1 VNDPININS
10 RNISSLKKNQLFEKA
25 KVLDALEKDIISH
38 WDTWT
43 KFQQV
48 WTNNAYMTF
57 KDLDKYLVM
66 IYLVRDSWQSLS
78 DKFIHMSMDQFYELE
93 YIVIEKINLITIS
106 SELNIPKET
115 IRRKI
120 NELQKDG
127 ILKRE
132 GKQIILD
139 KTCFK
144 LQKPLVTLE
153 ILSKFIKKKSDSLK
167 GEKWFGDAVSQEVIK
182 KYITKYFTI
191 MWLRFFKLQIPL
203 LIRQRNIFTDLETYV
218 VWGNVAMNHQY
229 HLSKANQN
237 NLVKEIN
244 LNNYIDQIYATEIKI
259 GINAS
264 SIADISGIPRA
275 TVLRKLKWLVK
286 EKAVKRNK
294 KVEYA
299 MLKKGKINMQVKENF
314 KFNQMYVAEFLTDIF
329 DYIKNSNF
337 KT

>member
-10 RNISSLKKNQLFEKA
+10 RNIFSLKKNQLFEKA

-66 IYLVRDSWQSLS
+66 IYLMRDSWQNLS

-203 LIRQRNIFTDLETYV
+203 LIRQRNIFADLETYV

-237 NLVKEIN
+237 NLVKDIN
-244 LNNYIDQIYATEIKI
+244 LTNYIDQIYATEIKI

-337 KT
+337 KI

>member
-1 VNDPININS
+1 MNDPININS

-38 WDTWT
+38 WDTWI

>member
-237 NLVKEIN
+237 NLVKDIN
-244 LNNYIDQIYATEIKI
+244 LTNYIDQIYATEIKI

>member
-1 VNDPININS
+1 MNDPININS
-10 RNISSLKKNQLFEKA
+10 RNIASLEKNQPFEKA
-25 KVLDALEKDIISH
+25 KVLDALEKNIISH

-43 KFQQV
+43 KFQQA
-48 WTNNAYMTF
+48 WTSNAYKTF

-66 IYLVRDSWQSLS
+66 IYLMRDSWQSLS
-78 DKFIHMSMDQFYELE
+78 DKFTHMSMDQFYELE
-93 YIVIEKINLITIS
+93 YVVIEKINLITIS

-115 IRRKI
+115 IRRKV

-139 KTCFK
+139 KTCLK
-144 LQKPLVTLE
+144 LQKPLVSLE

-167 GEKWFGDAVSQEVIK
+167 GEEWFGDAVSEEVIK
-182 KYITKYFTI
+182 KFITKYFTI

-237 NLVKEIN
+237 NLIKDIN
-244 LNNYIDQIYATEIKI
+244 LKNYIDQIYATEIKS

-294 KVEYA
+294 KVEYT

-314 KFNQMYVAEFLTDIF
+314 KLNQMYVAEFLTDIF

-337 KT
+337 KI